1 MSDGGERDDA
11 NREET
16 PHEAQ
21 RLSASRLL
29 LIVAL
34 FLVLAVYS
42 IWSSDRFQTL
52 MLGVSEQRLSELL
65 QRPVHFDRVQFRVFP
80 PSITLADVRI
90 ENDPRIPDEPLLS
103 AAELTIG
110 GGVSLSGAELRFG
123 RVRAVSPRLSLT
135 QFPDGT
141 WNLPPGLT
149 GAAEKKG
156 GGLAVRV
163 GELVIQRGLF
173 ELEGRQMGLDARLED
188 FALELTAQRPNRYT
202 GTLVSQKT
210 TLTLPG
216 AEPLHFGL
224 DVSFRLDP
232 KRGASVDRLRA
243 VGEFGDLQA
252 SGGLESAGGQ
262 DPTTLLLVS
271 GELHIAEV
279 ERIFRA
285 KLGFAG
291 DARIRSEIRIPPSGG
306 FRIAGQLSSPKV
318 EAQGFTI
325 EDLEA
330 TVSARPEVLIAEISR
345 ARYAGGTATGL
356 FRIQDLAGSPAGSA
370 RPMTLALEAR
380 NLSLERFFA
389 DIQLPGTGLSGGA
402 ALSIALRWGEGG
414 LERASGGGTL
424 EIQAGPAS
432 SIVRGRY
439 GIPTGGGGTLSV
451 VDGRIGFDGTT
462 FRFPASSIEMTGGLR
477 IGQWTPDFDFSIR
490 SRDLVEIDRLFQN
503 FTAAS
508 GGRPEPLGLGG
519 SGEADGHI
527 SKSWGNPEVSARIS
541 AENAS
546 YAGVV
551 FGSVRGTAGMH
562 DGAFL
567 FQPLRVYEGSATL
580 SLEGTVRYRRDPNRP
595 TFDVTVTAK
604 DYPVA
609 RLLDYLDLDYP
620 IRGQI
625 SGEFPLSGSPPDA
638 VSGSGVMVLADA
650 EVWGQKFPLVTGRAT
665 LEPGRFELDELRA
678 SLNGGTLGG
687 RGAVGYRDKTFEV
700 RLAGDAVPIEDLEMV
715 RDASGGLTGKLT
727 FQITGSGEIDRPD
740 LAISAALSDGVFHG
754 KPLPPEL
761 SPHLEARL
769 TRGVLSGTL
778 MAPGRWTL
786 SGSGEPFASP
796 GKVEVELD
804 APDLSAFLG
813 LTPLEL
819 PAGVGGALRAAGR
832 FTWPERSGDPVSG
845 QIEILE
851 ARLDAPDRPGL
862 LRTSGPAKV
871 TIENRRVTL
880 EGLRAVGEGIDLTL
894 RGMLDTG
901 ADPRTIQGRISGQAQ
916 ATILELLRPGVGASG
931 QLTFDV
937 AAGGTVDKPELNGSV
952 RIADGRYRAFGYSF
966 DDIEGTLRLVGNS
979 AELEGLRARVAD
991 GEAFAAGT
999 FRLDGG
1005 KVSSYR
1011 VALQGRRVS
1020 VRAIPSLRLIVD
1032 ADLVASGDLE
1042 DREIRGEITLLR
1054 GTYTKDVDVTVSD
1067 MLSRSRPG
1075 AALAAR
1081 EPWKERTTLDIR
1093 IVSAAS
1099 LEVRNNVARLSG
1111 TVDLTA
1117 RGTLAEPVL
1126 LGQILL
1132 DEGGR
1137 VVFSDVRYEI
1147 EYGAIT
1153 FSSTTRIAPF
1163 IDLRARAE
1171 IKAYDLTVSL
1181 VGTWPR
1187 VTPTFISDPPLS
1199 NDQIL
1204 GLVLSGTPPDTRRE
1218 DRTTDQL
1225 VSAAGGIVTGAVTGG
1240 LTRGTRQ
1247 LFKLDRFQID
1257 PVFQGSNLT
1266 TFRTTIGKQ
1275 ITQDLVVTSS
1285 IALDSSKEP
1294 IIRIEW
1300 QVTDTIF
1307 IQLIRDEDGNYSV
1320 TFRKRQRL

>member
-1 MSDGGERDDA
+1 MQGGDERDDA

-29 LIVAL
+29 LIVSV

-42 IWSSDRFQTL
+42 IWNSDRFQTL
-52 MLGVSEQRLSELL
+52 LLGVSEQRLSDLL
-65 QRPVHFDRVQFRVFP
+65 KRPVSFRRVQFRVFP
-80 PSITLADVRI
+80 PSLTLADVRI
-90 ENDPRIPDEPLLS
+90 ENDPRLAGEPLLS
-103 AAELTIG
+103 ASELTIG
-110 GGVSLSGAELRFG
+110 GGVSLSGSELRFG
-123 RVRAVSPRLSLT
+123 RVRAVSPRISIT
-135 QFPDGT
+135 QFPDGS

-149 GAAEKKG
+149 GPAEKKG
-156 GGLAVRV
+156 GLAVRI

-173 ELEGRQMGLDARLED
+173 ELEGRQMGLNARLED
-188 FALELTAQRPNRYT
+188 FALELTGLRPNRYA
-202 GTLVSQKT
+202 GTLASRRAV
-210 TLTLPG
+210 LELPE
-216 AEPLHFGL
+216 AEPLLFGL
-224 DVSFRLDP
+224 DLAFRLDP
-232 KRGASVDRLRA
+232 EHGASVDSLRA
-243 VGEFGDLQA
+243 VGEFGDLRA
-252 SGGLESAGGQ
+252 SGGAESAGGQ
-262 DPTTLLLVS
+262 KPTTLLLVS
-271 GELHIAEV
+271 GEVRIAEI
-279 ERIFRA
+279 ERIFHSD
-285 KLGFAG
+285 LGFVG
-291 DARIRSEIRIPPSGG
+291 DARVRAEIRIPPAGG
-306 FRIAGQLSSPKV
+306 FRIAGNLTSPRV
-318 EAQGFTI
+318 DARGFVI
-325 EDLEA
+325 EDLAA
-330 TVSARPEVLIAEISR
+330 TVSARPEALVAEI
-345 ARYAGGTATGL
+345 AGAKYAGGTASGL
-356 FRIQDLAGSPAGSA
+356 FRIGDLAGKGRAK
-370 RPMTLALEAR
+370 PMTLALEAR
-380 NLSLERFFA
+380 NLSLERFFG
-389 DIQLPGTGLSGGA
+389 DIQLPGTGLSGAA
-402 ALSIALRWGEGG
+402 ALSIALRWAEGG
-414 LERASGGGTL
+414 LERANGGATL
-424 EIQAGPAS
+424 QVQPGPAS
-432 SIVRGRY
+432 SLVRGRF
-439 GIPTGGGGTLSV
+439 GIPTAGGGTLSV

-462 FRFPASSIEMTGGLR
+462 FRFPASSIELTGGLR
-477 IGQWTPDFDFSIR
+477 IGQWTPDFDFRLR

-519 SGEADGHI
+519 SGEVDGHI
-527 SKSWGNPEVSARIS
+527 AKSWGNPEVSAQIA

-546 YAGVV
+546 YDGVL

-567 FQPLRVYEGSATL
+567 FQPLRVYEGSATI
-580 SLEGTVRYRRDPNRP
+580 SLEGTVRYRRVPNVP

-609 RLLDYLDLDYP
+609 RLLDYLDLEYP

-625 SGEFPLSGSPPDA
+625 SGTFPLYGSPPDA

-650 EVWGQKFPLVTGRAT
+650 EVWGQKFPLISGRAT

-678 SLNGGTLGG
+678 DLNGGTLGG

-700 RLAGDAVPIEDLEMV
+700 RLAGDAVPIENLAMV
-715 RDASGGLTGKLT
+715 REASGDLSGKLT
-727 FQITGSGEIDRPD
+727 FQITGSGEIEHPD
-740 LAISAALSDGVFHG
+740 LTVSAALSEAVFHG
-754 KPLPPEL
+754 RPIPPPL
-761 SPHLEARL
+761 SPRLEARF

-778 MAPGRWTL
+778 SVPERWTL
-786 SGSGEPFASP
+786 TGSGEPFATP
-796 GKVEVELD
+796 GKVEVQLD
-804 APDLSAFLG
+804 APDVSAFLG
-813 LTPLEL
+813 LTPVEL
-819 PAGVGGALRAAGR
+819 PAGVGGSLEAAGT
-832 FTWPERSGDPVSG
+832 FTWPEESGKPVSG
-845 QIEILE
+845 RIEIRE
-851 ARLDAPDRPGL
+851 ARLDTREQPGL
-862 LRTSGPAKV
+862 LRTAGPARIS
-871 TIENRRVTL
+871 IENRRITL
-880 EGLRAVGEGIDLTL
+880 EQLRAVGEGIDLTI
-894 RGMLDTG
+894 RGTLDAG

-916 ATILELLRPGVGASG
+916 ATILELVRPGVGASG
-931 QLTFDV
+931 LLTFDV
-937 AAGGTVDKPELNGSV
+937 AAGGTVDRPELNGSI

-966 DDIEGTLRLVGNS
+966 DDIEGTLRLAGS
-979 AELEGLRARVAD
+979 SGELEGLRARVAD

-999 FRLDGG
+999 FRLEGG
-1005 KVSSYR
+1005 RLSNFR

-1020 VRAIPSLRLIVD
+1020 VRAIPSLRLLVD

-1067 MLSRSRPG
+1067 LLARSRPG
-1075 AALAAR
+1075 AALASI
-1081 EPWKERTTLDIR
+1081 EPWKERTSLDVR
-1093 IVSAAS
+1093 VVSAAS

-1147 EYGAIT
+1147 EYGAMT

-1187 VTPTFISDPPLS
+1187 VTPTFVSDPPLS

-1257 PVFQGSNLT
+1257 PVFEGSNLT